1 MKIEICANSYQSA
14 INAENAGANRIE
26 LCSELAV
33 GGITPSFGLLKKVMT
48 DLTIPVHVLIRPRS
62 GDFTFSDT
70 EFEIMK
76 ENIQLCKEL
85 GVNGIVS
92 GVLFTD
98 NSIDFE
104 RTKELI
110 EHSKPM
116 SFTFH
121 RAFDWLKTPIINL
134 KKLEAIGVERIL
146 TSGQKAS
153 ANQGLSTLI
162 KLQKNSTKISIMP
175 GGGISFE
182 NILRFQENG
191 FKEVHLS
198 ASTQIKTINKP
209 FISMNS
215 SKHFEETKIATSDV
229 QKIKE
234 CIALLSNEN

>member
-14 INAENAGANRIE
+14 INAEKAGANRIE
-26 LCSELAV
+26 LCSELAI

-62 GDFTFSDT
+62 GDFTFSDA

-85 GVNGIVS
+85 GISGIVS

-98 NSIDFE
+98 NSIDLE

-121 RAFDWLKTPIINL
+121 RAFDWLKNPIENL

-146 TSGQKAS
+146 TSGQEAS

-162 KLQKNSTKISIMP
+162 KLQKNTAKISIMP
-175 GGGISFE
+175 GGGISSE

-229 QKIKE
+229 QKIKK